1 MRTAMAAGLTTLA
14 IIGGL
19 TAIGLAAC
27 NKTPA
32 GAPASGQAAAPAAP
46 SAPSAN
52 LLPQRK
58 PGLWSQQIAV
68 ADSAHA
74 MPAMQVCLDA
84 ASDAKLS
91 MMGSQMSH
99 KNCQTGQLTH
109 NLDGSWAVSSSCDF
123 GPGGKVVSNGVIT
136 GDFNNSYQVQL
147 TSTTTGAAYAGANG
161 EHKMTIT
168 STYQG
173 PCPAGWVGGDMMIN
187 GMKMNMLKA
196 ESGAKAMA
204 GAAG

>member
-1 MRTAMAAGLTTLA
+1 MRAAV
-14 IIGGL
+14 
-19 TAIGLAAC
+19 AIGLAGLAMIGLSAC
-27 NKTPA
+27 NKNQQS
-32 GAPASGQAAAPAAP
+32 GAPAASGQAAAPAAP
-46 SAPSAN
+46 APSLTASG
-52 LLPQRK
+52 LPQRK
-58 PGLWSQQIAV
+58 PGLWSQAMTSDRTDHALPAV
-68 ADSAHA
+68 
-74 MPAMQVCLDA
+74 QVCLDA
-84 ASDAKLS
+84 ATDAQMS
-91 MMGSQMSH
+91 VMGSQMTR
-99 KNCQTGQLTH
+99 KACQKGQLTH
-109 NLDGSWAVSSSCDF
+109 NLDGSWAMSSSCDF
-123 GPGGKVVSNGVIT
+123 GAGGKVVSNGVIT